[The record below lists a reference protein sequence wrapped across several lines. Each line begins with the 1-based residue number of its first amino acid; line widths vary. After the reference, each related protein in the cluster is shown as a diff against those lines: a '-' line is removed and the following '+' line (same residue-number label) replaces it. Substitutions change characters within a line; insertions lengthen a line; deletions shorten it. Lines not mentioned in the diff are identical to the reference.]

1 MAGRRKT
8 WVYSPSAS
16 SGAKASDIAKSEVTR
31 KANELIENYLKP
43 TYLKP
48 QPENYQFNYII
59 DIYGKWYRNY
69 FYFCST
75 YHVSGPNAIAPTFE
89 DKFAR
94 LEYVGPNQFNLAYM
108 RHTGQWFE
116 LYTDQTLE
124 ECLIA
129 IKDEP
134 HFQA

>member
-1 MAGRRKT
+1 MAGRGKT
-8 WVYSPSAS
+8 WDYSPSAS
-16 SGAKASDIAKSEVTR
+16 SKAKPSDFIKSEVMR

-43 TYLKP
+43 THIQP
-48 QPENYQFNYII
+48 QPEDYQFNYII

-89 DKFAR
+89 DKFTR
-94 LEYVGPNQFNLAYM
+94 LEYVGPNRFNLAYM
-108 RHTGQWFE
+108 RHTAQWFE

-124 ECLIA
+124 ECLTA

-134 HFQA
+134 QLV